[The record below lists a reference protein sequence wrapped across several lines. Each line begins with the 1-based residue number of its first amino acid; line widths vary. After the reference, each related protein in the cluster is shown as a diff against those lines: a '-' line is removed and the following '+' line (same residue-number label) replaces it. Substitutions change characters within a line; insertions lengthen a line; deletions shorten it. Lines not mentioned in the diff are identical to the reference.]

1 MPPSQMLF
9 GSDFPAEDPANT
21 LYQLKQRDLPPDVAH
36 ALYRGNA
43 ERLFPRLKASLG
55 FTPVAVDLEA
65 LREQFEGLFDEGLLS
80 IDRKDLIEVAQ
91 QYYDAE
97 IARRGLQDDPAAA
110 EEDSAGEELVPVA
123 TFSSLQEADLSRA
136 LLRSADI
143 PANLENELSSTWSG
157 IGGVRL
163 MVPASFLEQA
173 EEILGAQIS
182 DEELLAQAEAAESVE
197 DVPGEEEDE

>member
-1 MPPSQMLF
+1 
-9 GSDFPAEDPANT
+9 
-21 LYQLKQRDLPPDVAH
+21 
-36 ALYRGNA
+36 
-43 ERLFPRLKASLG
+43 
-55 FTPVAVDLEA
+55 VAVDLEA
-65 LREQFEGLFDEGLLS
+65 LREQFEGLSDEGLLS

-110 EEDSAGEELVPVA
+110 EEESPKGEEMVPVA

-197 DVPGEEEDE
+197 GVPDEEED